1 MIFLFHSYLLINL
14 GKQQWVSCLVMMLDV
29 GISPVWSEF
38 CCVYQDCVRLVAPSR
53 ENAPDVLPQQRRK
66 AYLHSEGNLRIK

>member
-1 MIFLFHSYLLINL
+1 
-14 GKQQWVSCLVMMLDV
+14 MMLDV
-29 GISPVWSEF
+29 GIPPVWSEF
-38 CCVYQDCVRLVAPSR
+38 CCVYQDCVCLVAPSR